1 MLSLLSPQLGLYKS
15 SSSFTHSL
23 THYSPQLLRQT
34 KNLRLHS
41 SLSKS
46 EDSVMLWTT
55 NSNSGKSTSFAGD
68 PEGYVKGTLWKWAP
82 LSIGAP
88 LGNLEVRSL
97 TSDFERQ

>member
-1 MLSLLSPQLGLYKS
+1 
-15 SSSFTHSL
+15 
-23 THYSPQLLRQT
+23 
-34 KNLRLHS
+34 
-41 SLSKS
+41 
-46 EDSVMLWTT
+46 MLWTT